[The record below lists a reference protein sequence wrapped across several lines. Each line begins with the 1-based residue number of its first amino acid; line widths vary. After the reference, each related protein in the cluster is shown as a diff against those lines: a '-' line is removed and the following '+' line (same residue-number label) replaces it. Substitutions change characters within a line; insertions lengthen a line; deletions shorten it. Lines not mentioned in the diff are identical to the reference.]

1 MGINSPYHSSME
13 KEITKACKI
22 LDAFFNPKM
31 DADKAV
37 PFELL
42 QNAAGIAFLTV
53 IKAGM
58 IWTGKVGTGIVLS
71 RLEDGSWS
79 PPSGIGTAGVG
90 FGAEIGGEIID
101 FMIIL
106 GSQSAVQSF
115 KRGTQLSVGAGLEL
129 AVGPVG
135 RAGGAN
141 VNAGGS
147 GLSSNYTYSH
157 AKGLFAGVGL
167 HGSTILVRGELN
179 TTFYGREVSP
189 MQILS
194 GGVTPP
200 PGSCD
205 RLFETLQRAGADMSG
220 GRSSEVVRN
229 IMRDSAPSASSAGH
243 ASAAPSR
250 QASFGTSSS
259 NGPDPRLRRFT
270 GYKTEQEIYAQYA
283 KPAAAVAAPPAP
295 STTSTSSSSSISTS
309 LSSSAAPTY
318 QRTTSQVR
326 SAPAIPGPA
335 EGGETKQVF
344 TEVINFMTSRVPY
357 ADIQTFKDNC
367 RRFGQDQMSLDAYFF
382 YLNSVC
388 TTSLLRELIP
398 KLVRLLPTHEKRVGL
413 WVRPLHAGWMEDVM
427 AYFLISLCV
436 GAVCETSLLKKR
448 DEW

>member
-1 MGINSPYHSSME
+1 PTTTMGINSPYHSSME
-13 KEITKACKI
+13 KEIAKACKI
-22 LDAFFNPKM
+22 LDAFFNPKL

-106 GSQSAVQSF
+106 GSPSAVQTF

-167 HGSTILVRGELN
+167 HGSTIMVRGELN
-179 TTFYGREVSP
+179 TAFYGREVSP

-194 GGVTPP
+194 GAVAPP

-205 RLFETLQRAGADMSG
+205 RLFETLQRACIGDSSG
-220 GRSSEVVRN
+220 GRSSEV
-229 IMRDSAPSASSAGH
+229 
-243 ASAAPSR
+243 
-250 QASFGTSSS
+250 
-259 NGPDPRLRRFT
+259 
-270 GYKTEQEIYAQYA
+270 
-283 KPAAAVAAPPAP
+283 
-295 STTSTSSSSSISTS
+295 
-309 LSSSAAPTY
+309 
-318 QRTTSQVR
+318 
-326 SAPAIPGPA
+326 
-335 EGGETKQVF
+335 
-344 TEVINFMTSRVPY
+344 
-357 ADIQTFKDNC
+357 
-367 RRFGQDQMSLDAYFF
+367 
-382 YLNSVC
+382 
-388 TTSLLRELIP
+388 
-398 KLVRLLPTHEKRVGL
+398 
-413 WVRPLHAGWMEDVM
+413 
-427 AYFLISLCV
+427 
-436 GAVCETSLLKKR
+436 
-448 DEW
+448 